1 MLYVNVVLEMC
12 SLEVLWIEVKNLFIA
27 LAGACCAATGH

>member
-1 MLYVNVVLEMC
+1 MLHVNVLEMC
-12 SLEVLWIEVKNLFIA
+12 TLEVLQIDVKNLLFIA